1 MPQPITMTCRV
12 AVTGHTY
19 YSLTR
24 NAVKE
29 DHYRQTTTRLMDVVF
44 TAMNAGARA
53 ALRQCHE
60 TTPTVVERVPRMVL
74 ITNLAP
80 GTDQLA
86 AQRALA
92 AAYDVAA
99 ILPGERNAYAAV
111 IPDPAV
117 RAELMRLSTIAEQTA
132 LVELDGE
139 LPRGHT
145 EHDESLRQNAYRL
158 AGRVALQNADFL
170 LAVNDRNPARPR
182 TSGGTVR
189 MMARAAKA
197 GIPVI
202 EINPVCG
209 TVRIGRRQF
218 QPSDPESLRKLKRSI
233 RQLVRHNLVLTPTG
247 TGAEAARAQKE
258 QHKAFAYFDEAAPLD
273 RPALLLGLASIWKWV
288 DSWCQEP
295 RSKDADY
302 KADPELARVEEH
314 LSRQQRVADEQ
325 SIHYTCLHRASVLLI
340 YVFGVLTVLFAGC
353 AGMAHHASP
362 PEGHGG
368 EHANGFGFSG
378 EFCHGAELVCLL
390 MALLL
395 FALNYFGR
403 WHGRATDY
411 RLLAERL
418 RHASV
423 LSVLGRAP
431 WQYAYEPLP
440 AQYLHQSPRAEWVD
454 CLFRGL
460 VRQAVLPIGNRNL
473 GANHRDY
480 VQRCRTYF
488 VDVYLGNQQEY
499 HRRNRKKL
507 HRQHLAL
514 EILAGFLLFAAFAV
528 CIAHMFVDFPPFTV
542 WATTIP
548 AVVGACH
555 GLSAQFHLKRVYE
568 RSKAM
573 EHFLSLMRRNAPAAT
588 PTVSSHELAVWV
600 EQASV
605 RMLQEADEWRVVFRL
620 LNVPTPG

>member
-24 NAVKE
+24 NAAKE
-29 DHYRQTTTRLMDVVF
+29 EHYRQTTTRLMDVVF

-86 AQRALA
+86 AQRALT

-99 ILPGERNAYAAV
+99 ILPGERNAYADV
-111 IPDPAV
+111 IPDPVV
-117 RAELMRLSTIAEQTA
+117 RAELMRLSTIAERTA

-139 LPRGHT
+139 LPTGHT
-145 EHDESLRQNAYRL
+145 EYDESLRQNAYRL

-182 TSGGTVR
+182 KSGGTVR

-202 EINPVCG
+202 EINPVYG
-209 TVRIGRRQF
+209 TVRIGRRRF
-218 QPSDPESLRKLKRSI
+218 QPSDPQSLRKLNRAI
-233 RQLVRHNLVLTPTG
+233 CHLVRHNLALTPTG
-247 TGAEAARAQKE
+247 TGAEAARARKE
-258 QHKAFAYFDEAAPLD
+258 RRKAFAYFDEAAPLD
-273 RPALLLGLASIWKWV
+273 RPALFVGLAYIWKWV
-288 DSWCQEP
+288 DGWFQEP
-295 RSKDADY
+295 RSQDANY
-302 KADPELARVEEH
+302 TADTELSRVEEP
-314 LSRQQRVADEQ
+314 LSHQYRFADEQ
-325 SIHYTCLHRASVLLI
+325 SIYYTCLHRASVLLI
-340 YVFGVLTVLFAGC
+340 YAFGVLTVLFAGC
-353 AGMAHHASP
+353 AGIAHHAGSS
-362 PEGHGG
+362 EGHD
-368 EHANGFGFSG
+368 ANGFGFSG
-378 EFCHGAELVCLL
+378 EFCHGAELICLS

-418 RHASV
+418 RHAAV

-488 VDVYLGNQQEY
+488 VDAYLGNQQEY

-507 HRQHLAL
+507 HRQHLTLDITAGVL
-514 EILAGFLLFAAFAV
+514 LVATFAICLVHFVVKCPVLTIL
-528 CIAHMFVDFPPFTV
+528 
-542 WATTIP
+542 ATTIP
-548 AVVGACH
+548 AVIGMCH

-573 EHFLSLMRRNAPAAT
+573 EHFLELMRDNAPAAT
-588 PTVSSHELAVWV
+588 PDLTSHELAVWV

>member
-1 MPQPITMTCRV
+1 MPSPITMTCRV

-24 NAVKE
+24 NAEKE
-29 DHYRQTTTRLMDVVF
+29 DRYRQTTARLMDVVF

-60 TTPTVVERVPRMVL
+60 TVPPVVERVPRMVL

-99 ILPGERNAYAAV
+99 VLPGERNAYAAV
-111 IPDPAV
+111 IPDVTV
-117 RAELMRLSTIAEQTA
+117 RAELQRLATIAEQTA

-139 LPRGHT
+139 LPLGMT
-145 EHDESLRQNAYRL
+145 DYEESQRQDAYRL

-170 LAVNDRNPARPR
+170 LAVFDRNPARPR
-182 TSGGTVR
+182 KSGGTAR
-189 MMARAAKA
+189 MIARAEKA

-202 EINPVCG
+202 EIHPVRG
-209 TVRIGRRQF
+209 TVRIGRRLF
-218 QPSDPESLRKLKRSI
+218 QSGEPESLRKLQCRI
-233 RQLVRHNLVLTPTG
+233 RRLVCQNLGLIPQG
-247 TGAEAARAQKE
+247 TGAENAHALKE
-258 QHKAFAYFDEAAPLD
+258 QRKAFTYFDEAAPPE
-273 RPALLLGLASIWKWV
+273 RPALLVALASFWKWV
-288 DSWCQEP
+288 DGWCQEP
-295 RSKDADY
+295 RD
-302 KADPELARVEEH
+302 KAANFQVDPELARVEEK
-314 LSRQQRVADEQ
+314 LSQQYRIADEQ
-325 SIHYTCLHRASVLLI
+325 SIYYTCLHRASVLLI
-340 YVFGVLTVLFAGC
+340 YIFGVLTVLFAGC
-353 AGMAHHASP
+353 AGMAPHAGSDNS
-362 PEGHGG
+362 HGSG
-368 EHANGFGFSG
+368 AADGFGLSG

-395 FALNYFGR
+395 FGLNYFGR

-460 VRQAVLPIGNRNL
+460 VRQAVLPIGNCVL

-480 VQRCRTYF
+480 VQRCRMHF

-514 EILAGFLLFAAFAV
+514 EVIAGLLLVATFAICLVHFVMKCPVLTIL
-528 CIAHMFVDFPPFTV
+528 
-542 WATTIP
+542 ATTIP
-548 AVVGACH
+548 AVIGMCH

-573 EHFLSLMRRNAPAAT
+573 EHFLGLMRKNAPAAAPET
-588 PTVSSHELAVWV
+588 TSHELAVWA